1 MSEIKEN
8 KLVVS
13 NNFVEIFKHFNVSD
27 KTKEMREL
35 SKRELYLLLTVCLD
49 KHDDELPIVNY
60 NFLPFRD
67 EVMEIND
74 VQDDKE
80 ITNQVILDLIKESDD
95 KYIETDYIVDEMGNK
110 LPDPFTKEEI
120 RDLKI
125 EMINGDN

>member
-80 ITNQVILDLIKESDD
+80 ITNDAYHCRMNAKRL
-95 KYIETDYIVDEMGNK
+95 VDEITNLEK
-110 LPDPFTKEEI
+110 A
-120 RDLKI
+120 
-125 EMINGDN
+125 

>member
-1 MSEIKEN
+1 
-8 KLVVS
+8 
-13 NNFVEIFKHFNVSD
+13 
-27 KTKEMREL
+27 
-35 SKRELYLLLTVCLD
+35 
-49 KHDDELPIVNY
+49 
-60 NFLPFRD
+60 
-67 EVMEIND
+67 MEIND

-110 LPDPFTKEEI
+110 LPAPFTKEEI